1 MSLVAVIGCN
11 IAAPRGLDR
20 NLLRAFLVLE
30 DCTIVL
36 PRDLDLDFA
45 RILPVLTELRDLL
58 GFAGE
63 SLRELVNRED
73 NGLTPVWRTM
83 AMKEIVTAMSPYTIC
98 TAMFSKVII
107 S

>member
-1 MSLVAVIGCN
+1 MSFVAVIGCN

-45 RILPVLTELRDLL
+45 RILPILTELRDLL
-58 GFAGE
+58 GFAAE
-63 SLRELVNRED
+63 SLRELVIRED

-83 AMKEIVTAMSPYTIC
+83 ATKEIVTAISPYRIC
-98 TAMFSKVII
+98 IEMFSKVIV

>member
-1 MSLVAVIGCN
+1 M
-11 IAAPRGLDR
+11 DR
-20 NLLRAFLVLE
+20 NLLREFLVLE

-45 RILPVLTELRDLL
+45 RILPVLTELRGLL
-58 GFAGE
+58 GFAAE
-63 SLRELVNRED
+63 SLRELVIRED

-83 AMKEIVTAMSPYTIC
+83 ATKEIVTAISPYRIC
-98 TAMFSKVII
+98 IEMFSKVIV

>member
-1 MSLVAVIGCN
+1 M
-11 IAAPRGLDR
+11 DR
-20 NLLRAFLVLE
+20 NLLRALLVLE